1 MLIVETFGP
10 GSTPREP
17 PFGLAQAQDLR
28 HITGKWSRP

>member
-1 MLIVETFGP
+1 MLIVETFGRA
-10 GSTPREP
+10 SAPRGP